1 MALRTTQRCVTAALH
16 RIGGHR
22 ALRTTRTT
30 TWRSQCNGMEA
41 PRTPSCCSS
50 RTLASSPNRLLG
62 TSTERVREHYHQ
74 KGGGGGQATFMEPP
88 RPHDCAFALS
98 LQLQR
103 HPQRHIRLHVRLERS
118 KVPLSSKR
126 NRAPTQKARHRGGW
140 GHVCVAAAPRTL
152 IKCSF
157 WARNLGTIVINSS
170 SACTAIDGQ

>member
-62 TSTERVREHYHQ
+62 TSTERCVSTTIKRASWWASYLY
-74 KGGGGGQATFMEPP
+74 GATAATRLCICP
-88 RPHDCAFALS
+88 FAS
-98 LQLQR
+98 
-103 HPQRHIRLHVRLERS
+103 
-118 KVPLSSKR
+118 
-126 NRAPTQKARHRGGW
+126 
-140 GHVCVAAAPRTL
+140 AAAPPTTAHPPA
-152 IKCSF
+152 CS
-157 WARNLGTIVINSS
+157 ARKVQSPPVKQSQPRADTEGALPGRLGSCMRRSSATYTHKVQLLGTELGYNCDQLILRLY
-170 SACTAIDGQ
+170 CD